1 MWPTAPWAAIDSWK
15 SSSRATGIRTSSGP
29 TQAMSSSE
37 DAAGSASDPESD
49 DISRPELSVADL
61 GAPLPRQSQRS
72 NDERQGQRAKG
83 RTSAVAG
90 AASSR
95 SQRRSARADTTT
107 RRRRSPALDDELT
120 TSRHKQASLAASLRV
135 ANDAYLRAQRHSD
148 GAAIDTEQPTASVDV
163 RAFAV
168 GMSSSMSMSSSR
180 WGVVGRQP
188 TALSVA
194 LKQAGLRLKRASE
207 GIDMAEKAVGEIAS
221 FHSYHKQV
229 TSFVLVHPA
238 EGGPPP

>member
-1 MWPTAPWAAIDSWK
+1 
-15 SSSRATGIRTSSGP
+15 
-29 TQAMSSSE
+29 MSSSE

-49 DISRPELSVADL
+49 DTSRPELSVADL
-61 GAPLPRQSQRS
+61 GAPLPRQPQRS

-83 RTSAVAG
+83 RTSTVAG

-95 SQRRSARADTTT
+95 SQRRSARADTADTT
-107 RRRRSPALDDELT
+107 RRRRSPALDDEPT

-168 GMSSSMSMSSSR
+168 GMSSSMPMSSSR

-238 EGGPPP
+238 APP